1 MFSKACGGAI
11 NIEKLHTWFS
21 QEMITEEVYVADTV
35 VIIADIQP
43 LSKYGYLATTIEL

>member
-1 MFSKACGGAI
+1 M
-11 NIEKLHTWFS
+11 EQLHTWFS

-43 LSKYGYLATTIEL
+43 LSKYGYFATTIEL